1 MMKWEKVVAEGKS
14 DAIAVCC
21 TCILQ
26 NLWFLL
32 LFACKSLSV
41 LFCVVLLRFRL
52 AYSIMFTEPSR
63 LICIRV
69 FDFYLLPDSSRL
81 LLYVLEYFYIT
92 RILAPILLVA

>member
-21 TCILQ
+21 TCIL
-26 NLWFLL
+26 NCVVLLL
-32 LFACKSLSV
+32 LFACKSRCLYC
-41 LFCVVLLRFRL
+41 LLLLRFRL

-69 FDFYLLPDSSRL
+69 FDFYLLQPDSL
-81 LLYVLEYFYIT
+81 
-92 RILAPILLVA
+92 